1 MQLSTRARY
10 GFRAMLEL
18 ASHYGRG
25 AVPLKEVAQ
34 CQDVSVKYL
43 EQLFARL
50 RAAGLVAGVRG
61 TGGGYVLA
69 RPPHEISL
77 LELFAVLE
85 GSLALVECVDRP
97 ETCRQSPECVTR
109 DLWVELKEASTRV
122 LEGRTLQDLVD
133 ERHAKQ
139 RRGAPMYEI

>member
-10 GFRAMLEL
+10 GFRAMMEL
-18 ASHYGRG
+18 ATRYGQG

-34 CQDVSVKYL
+34 CQGISLKYL

-50 RAAGLVAGVRG
+50 RAAGLVKGVRG

-69 RPPHEISL
+69 RAPDEITLS
-77 LELFAVLE
+77 ELFGVLE

-97 ETCRQSPECVTR
+97 EACEQAGSCVTR
-109 DLWVELKEASTRV
+109 ELWSELKDASARV
-122 LEGRTLQDLVD
+122 LSERTLADLV
-133 ERHAKQ
+133 RRRAAK
-139 RRGAPMYEI
+139 RATAPTMYQI